1 MEEGR
6 LLGERSPDVILENYS
21 TNGYI
26 VVLTVKKALPRH
38 ISLQLF
44 QMLIWEWDKSCLRSN
59 NF

>member
-26 VVLTVKKALPRH
+26 VVLTVKKGFTQAH
-38 ISLQLF
+38 FTSTISNAY
-44 QMLIWEWDKSCLRSN
+44 LRVR
-59 NF
+59 